1 MPGPEIWGPHG
12 WKFIHYITLGYPN
25 NPTDEHKQNYYNFFV
40 ALSKVIPCGIC
51 GAHFREHLEITPL
64 DDEALKD
71 KESLMAWGIKM
82 HNHVNAK
89 NGKRIYSIKE
99 GIEAII
105 KNDDT
110 CIVFNDEQIPIP
122 MNNILNNYKSD
133 KFRENLSNQ
142 KELPIKKP
150 IVEKFKNDNSSTIL
164 TISIILN
171 LLLILYLLFKL

>member
-25 NPTDEHKQNYYNFFV
+25 NPTEEQKKNYYNFFIS
-40 ALSKVIPCGIC
+40 LSNVIPCGIC
-51 GAHFREHLEITPL
+51 AKHFKENLEITPL
-64 DDEALKD
+64 NDEALKD

-89 NGKRIYSIKE
+89 NGKKIYSIKE
-99 GIEAII
+99 GIDAII

-110 CIVFNDEQIPIP
+110 CIVLQEDKIPLNKKYKDTFN
-122 MNNILNNYKSD
+122 NSKL
-133 KFRENLSNQ
+133 
-142 KELPIKKP
+142 IKKP
-150 IVEKFKNDNSSTIL
+150 IVEKLNNNSSSTIL

-171 LLLILYLLFKL
+171 ILLILYLLYKLNK